1 MNKTDKV
8 IFGSF
13 LLAFFPFLFSLIG
26 LAIGFFFFS
35 EKSIPYFFSGGII
48 CGIILDFIFI
58 RILLSVM
65 FDIPFW
71 IFAGFYILCSIFLY
85 GIFMGFPVPEL
96 IMGAAAGFYW
106 GRRICI
112 TGIEVRE
119 RENLFKKVPRFAS
132 VIMVVICISSAFLAL
147 HEKTIGEELQGMLG
161 LGFIPE
167 KGLIIAGILLGG
179 MLLIFAQYLITRITL
194 IKTIKSGGVK
204 F

>member
-35 EKSIPYFFSGGII
+35 EKTIPYLFTGGII
-48 CGIILDFIFI
+48 CGIILDIIFI
-58 RILLSVM
+58 KRLLSVI

-71 IFAGFYILCSIFLY
+71 IFAGFYILCSIFLF

-119 RENLFKKVPRFAS
+119 REDLFKKVPRFAS
-132 VIMVVICISSAFLAL
+132 VIMVLICISSAFLAL
-147 HEKTIGEELQGMLG
+147 NEKTIGEELQGMLK
-161 LGFIPE
+161 LGFVPE
-167 KGLIIAGILLGG
+167 KGLIVGGIIIGG
-179 MLLIFAQYLITRITL
+179 LVLILVQYFITRIVL
-194 IKTIKSGGVK
+194 IKTSKAGI
-204 F
+204 